1 MALASPCP
9 GALPEPG
16 RDVDTEPRSKSGL
29 ASHGVS
35 FTGIM
40 DLSGESMPLSVLL
53 STQSKAGKQLNQL
66 LTPRG
71 PQEIKGAIAHDV
83 LKKREQCQ
91 WNAWHFL
98 TTGESL
104 APSPYGGDWNRDYN
118 PNPYEGAKPK
128 NVDMYEGT
136 GVGLLYR
143 IQGADHM
150 AWSLAGWNIT
160 RRGTEQR
167 SRRKK

>member
-1 MALASPCP
+1 MES
-9 GALPEPG
+9 
-16 RDVDTEPRSKSGL
+16 EPRRKSGL

-40 DLSGESMPLSVLL
+40 DLSGESASLSQLAKSQSRYGHMLNALL
-53 STQSKAGKQLNQL
+53 S
-66 LTPRG
+66 PRG
-71 PQEIKGAIAHDV
+71 PQEIREAIARDV

-104 APSPYGGDWNRDYN
+104 APSPYGGDWDRNYN
-118 PNPYEGAKPK
+118 PNPYDGAKPK
-128 NVDMYEGT
+128 DVHMYEGT

-160 RRGTEQR
+160 RIGSEQR
-167 SRRKK
+167 RRKK